1 MDLEF
6 EMIRDL
12 ELMEENEEIENEL
25 MPRRKIP
32 RVIFTDAQNPMEI
45 MNDKSFYDNLAFTK
59 AQFLIVLDK
68 FEDKFAAS
76 MSAHS
81 PMIQLTVFLCYL
93 KSNQFL
99 RNLSTQLY
107 IQLPISNIHR
117 ILNSVANDIASYR

>member
-6 EMIRDL
+6 EVMRDL
-12 ELMEENEEIENEL
+12 ELLEENEEIEREL
-25 MPRRKIP
+25 RRKIP
-32 RVIFTDAQNPMEI
+32 RVNFTDAQNPMEY

-59 AQFLIVLDK
+59 EQFLIVLDK
-68 FEDKFAAS
+68 FKDKFAAS
-76 MSAHS
+76 MPAHS

-93 KSNQFL
+93 KSNQFM
-99 RNLSTQLY
+99 RNLSTQTY

>member
-68 FEDKFAAS
+68 FKDKFAAS

-81 PMIQLTVFLCYL
+81 PMVQLTVFLCYV

>member
-68 FEDKFAAS
+68 FKDKFAAS

>member
-12 ELMEENEEIENEL
+12 ELMEENEEIENAL

-32 RVIFTDAQNPMEI
+32 RVIFTDAQNPREI

-59 AQFLIVLDK
+59 AQFLIVLDNFK
-68 FEDKFAAS
+68 DKFAAS

>member
-45 MNDKSFYDNLAFTK
+45 LDDKSFHDNLAFTK
-59 AQFLIVLDK
+59 DQFLIVLDK
-68 FEDKFAAS
+68 FKDKFAAS
-76 MSAHS
+76 MSVHS
-81 PMIQLTVFLCYL
+81 PMVQLTVFLCYL

-117 ILNSVANDIASYR
+117 ILISVANDIASYR

>member
-68 FEDKFAAS
+68 FKDKFAAS

-93 KSNQFL
+93 KSNQFM
-99 RNLSTQLY
+99 RNLSTQTY
-107 IQLPISNIHR
+107 IQLPVSNIHR

>member
-6 EMIRDL
+6 EIVRDL

-45 MNDKSFYDNLAFTK
+45 MNNKSFYDNLAFTK

-68 FEDKFAAS
+68 FKDKFAAS